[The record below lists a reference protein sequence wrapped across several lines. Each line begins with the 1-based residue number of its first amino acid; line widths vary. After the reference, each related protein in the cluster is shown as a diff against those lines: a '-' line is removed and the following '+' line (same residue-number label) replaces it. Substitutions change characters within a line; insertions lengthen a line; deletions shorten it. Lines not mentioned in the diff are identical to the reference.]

1 MNVLAPVSTIMTKDV
16 IFVAERDRLSTVRD
30 IFNENRIHHL
40 PVVRGGKV
48 VGIISKEDLLL
59 FMKGLGENTL
69 EKIINETRLN
79 NYNAEVIM
87 TRGVGKLEP
96 DDRINVALD
105 IFAKNY
111 FRALP
116 VVENDRLVGIVTTHD
131 IIKRLNEETS
141 TFQSNYPLEEESK

>member
-16 IFVAERDRLSTVRD
+16 ISVGERDRLTLVRD
-30 IFNENRIHHL
+30 IFKEHAIHHL
-40 PVVRGGKV
+40 PVTKAGKV
-48 VGIISKEDLLL
+48 VGILSREDLLL

-79 NYNAEVIM
+79 NYNVEVIM

-96 DDRINVALD
+96 TDRINVALD
-105 IFAKNY
+105 IFAKNL

-116 VVENDRLVGIVTTHD
+116 VVEDDKLVGIVTTFD
-131 IIKRLNEETS
+131 IIRTLNEETS
-141 TFQSNYPLEEESK
+141 NVSS

>member
-1 MNVLAPVSTIMTKDV
+1 MNYLAPVSTIMTEEV
-16 IFVAERDRLSTVRD
+16 ITVAERDRLSRVRD
-30 IFNENRIHHL
+30 IFNENRIHHI
-40 PVVRGGKV
+40 PVTRSGKV
-48 VGIISKEDLLL
+48 VGMISREDLLL

-87 TRGVGKLEP
+87 TRGLGKLEP

-105 IFAKNY
+105 IFAKNL

-116 VVENDRLVGIVTTHD
+116 VVKNDRLVGIVTTYD
-131 IIKRLNEETS
+131 IIKKLNEEAS
-141 TFQSNYPLEEESK
+141 APYKKEQEV

>member
-16 IFVAERDRLSTVRD
+16 ISVAERDRLTRVRD
-30 IFNENRIHHL
+30 IFKLNAIHHI
-40 PVVRGGKV
+40 PVTRSNKV
-48 VGIISKEDLLL
+48 VGIISREDLLL
-59 FMKGLGENTL
+59 FMKGLGDNTL

-96 DDRINVALD
+96 TDRINVALD
-105 IFAKNY
+105 IFSKNL

-116 VVENDRLVGIVTTHD
+116 VVENDKLVGIVTTFD
-131 IIKRLNEETS
+131 IIKTINEETS
-141 TFQSNYPLEEESK
+141 KVL

>member
-1 MNVLAPVSTIMTKDV
+1 MNVLAPVSTLMTKDV
-16 IFVAERDRLSTVRD
+16 ISVAERDRLTTVRD
-30 IFNENRIHHL
+30 IFKEHAIHHI
-40 PVVRGGKV
+40 PVTRSGKV
-48 VGIISKEDLLL
+48 VGIISREDLLL

-96 DDRINVALD
+96 TDRINVALD
-105 IFAKNY
+105 IFSKNL

-116 VVENDRLVGIVTTHD
+116 VVEDDKLIGIVTTFD
-131 IIKRLNEETS
+131 IIRTLNDETS
-141 TFQSNYPLEEESK
+141 

>member
-1 MNVLAPVSTIMTKDV
+1 MNVLAPVSTIMTTDV
-16 IFVAERDRLSTVRD
+16 ISVAERDRLSVVRD
-30 IFNENRIHHL
+30 IFKDNPIHHI
-40 PVVRGGKV
+40 PVTRSGRV
-48 VGIISKEDLLL
+48 VGIISREDLLL

-105 IFAKNY
+105 IFSKNL

-116 VVENDRLVGIVTTHD
+116 VVENDKLVGIVTTFD
-131 IIKRLNEETS
+131 IIKTLNDETPKAM
-141 TFQSNYPLEEESK
+141 T

>member
-69 EKIINETRLN
+69 EKESNVN
-79 NYNAEVIM
+79 NDYYRNDSRNKKDGSSAAN
-87 TRGVGKLEP
+87 
-96 DDRINVALD
+96 DALHLHH
-105 IFAKNY
+105 Y
-111 FRALP
+111 
-116 VVENDRLVGIVTTHD
+116 V
-131 IIKRLNEETS
+131 
-141 TFQSNYPLEEESK
+141 

>member
-1 MNVLAPVSTIMTKDV
+1 MNVLAPISTIMTTDV
-16 IFVAERDRLSTVRD
+16 ITVAERDRLSRVRD
-30 IFNENRIHHL
+30 IFKENAIHHI
-40 PVVRGGKV
+40 PVTRSSKV
-48 VGIISKEDLLL
+48 VGIISREDLLL

-87 TRGVGKLEP
+87 TRGIGKLEP

-105 IFAKNY
+105 IFSKNL

-116 VVENDRLVGIVTTHD
+116 VVENDKLVGIVTTFD
-131 IIKRLNEETS
+131 IIRTLNDETS
-141 TFQSNYPLEEESK
+141 KVKT

>member
-16 IFVAERDRLSTVRD
+16 ISVAERDRLTRVRD
-30 IFNENRIHHL
+30 IFKENAIHHI
-40 PVVRGGKV
+40 PVTRSGKV
-48 VGIISKEDLLL
+48 VGIISREDLLL

-79 NYNAEVIM
+79 NYNVEVIM

-96 DDRINVALD
+96 TDRINVALD
-105 IFAKNY
+105 IFSKNL

-116 VVENDRLVGIVTTHD
+116 VVEDNKLVGIVTTFD
-131 IIKRLNEETS
+131 IIKTLNEETS
-141 TFQSNYPLEEESK
+141 KVNS

>member
-16 IFVAERDRLSTVRD
+16 ISVGERDRLTLVRD
-30 IFNENRIHHL
+30 IFKENSIHHI
-40 PVVRGGKV
+40 PVTKAGKV
-48 VGIISKEDLLL
+48 VGIVSREDLLL

-79 NYNAEVIM
+79 NYNVEVIM

-96 DDRINVALD
+96 TDRINVALD
-105 IFAKNY
+105 IFAKNL

-116 VVENDRLVGIVTTHD
+116 VVENDKLVGIVTTFD
-131 IIKRLNEETS
+131 IIKTLNEETS
-141 TFQSNYPLEEESK
+141 NVKS

>member
-16 IFVAERDRLSTVRD
+16 ISVAERDRLTTVRD
-30 IFNENRIHHL
+30 IFKEHAIHHI
-40 PVVRGGKV
+40 PVTRSGKV
-48 VGIISKEDLLL
+48 VGIISREDLLL

-96 DDRINVALD
+96 TDRINVALD
-105 IFAKNY
+105 IFSKNL

-116 VVENDRLVGIVTTHD
+116 VVEDDKLIGIVTTFD
-131 IIKRLNEETS
+131 IIRTLNDETS
-141 TFQSNYPLEEESK
+141 

>member
-16 IFVAERDRLSTVRD
+16 ISVAERDRLTTVRD
-30 IFNENRIHHL
+30 IFKEHAIHHI
-40 PVVRGGKV
+40 PVTRSGKV
-48 VGIISKEDLLL
+48 VGIISREDLLL

-96 DDRINVALD
+96 TDRINVALD
-105 IFAKNY
+105 IFSKNL
-111 FRALP
+111 FKL
-116 VVENDRLVGIVTTHD
+116 
-131 IIKRLNEETS
+131 
-141 TFQSNYPLEEESK
+141 SN

>member
-16 IFVAERDRLSTVRD
+16 ISVAERDRLTRVRD
-30 IFNENRIHHL
+30 IFKLNAIHHI
-40 PVVRGGKV
+40 PVTRSNKV
-48 VGIISKEDLLL
+48 VGIISREDLLL
-59 FMKGLGENTL
+59 FMKGLGDNTL

-96 DDRINVALD
+96 TDRINVALD
-105 IFAKNY
+105 IFSKNL

-116 VVENDRLVGIVTTHD
+116 VVENDKLVGIVTTFD
-131 IIKRLNEETS
+131 IIKTINEETS
-141 TFQSNYPLEEESK
+141 KVNL

>member
-16 IFVAERDRLSTVRD
+16 ISVAERDRLTRVRD
-30 IFNENRIHHL
+30 IFKEYAIHHI
-40 PVVRGGKV
+40 PVTRSGKV
-48 VGIISKEDLLL
+48 VGIISREDLLL

-79 NYNAEVIM
+79 NYNVEVIM

-96 DDRINVALD
+96 TDRINVALD
-105 IFAKNY
+105 IFSKNL

-116 VVENDRLVGIVTTHD
+116 VIENDRLVGIVTTFD
-131 IIKRLNEETS
+131 IIRTLNEETS
-141 TFQSNYPLEEESK
+141 NVGS